1 MDRNVI
7 GECVAEIWWKR
18 KVVESFFCKGRLF
31 LWWLVVIL
39 VDGWG
44 YALIFFFFLF
54 SSCSGLWLPQW
65 CLWLVVV
72 AVVVGCGCYNGGYGK
87 WSGGVGGGC
96 YRFLCSSFYYYY
108 YFNK

>member
-1 MDRNVI
+1 MQ
-7 GECVAEIWWKR
+7 WP
-18 KVVESFFCKGRLF
+18 VVFVVVGCYFGG
-31 LWWLVVIL
+31 WLGL
-39 VDGWG
+39 CFD
-44 YALIFFFFLF
+44 FFFFLF

-87 WSGGVGGGC
+87 WSGSVGDGC

-108 YFNK
+108 YYFNK